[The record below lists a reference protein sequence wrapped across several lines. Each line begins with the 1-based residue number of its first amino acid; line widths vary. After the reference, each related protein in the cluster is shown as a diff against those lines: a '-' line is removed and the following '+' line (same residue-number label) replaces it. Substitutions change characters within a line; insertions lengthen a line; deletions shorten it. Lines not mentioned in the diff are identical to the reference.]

1 MAPQLVQER
10 NKAFDLLD
18 CLSRSGVLALE
29 QASVHVIVA
38 ATHCFAKTLIDVVV
52 QDNVNPIEKVE
63 RTSLIVASTIHSL
76 PPEELIKADQLDRVK
91 QYSPGLFR
99 EEKQ

>member
-1 MAPQLVQER
+1 M
-10 NKAFDLLD
+10 
-18 CLSRSGVLALE
+18 LALE

-76 PPEELIKADQLDRVK
+76 PAEELVKPDQLDRVK

-99 EEKQ
+99 DGK